1 MKPARV
7 QIVGLPPCLPQ
18 RWIVFASGFICPGC
32 GRENRHI
39 VVELKG
45 PWLRLMCPECEA
57 SWAERVERLDLER
70 KKQT

>member
-1 MKPARV
+1 M
-7 QIVGLPPCLPQ
+7 
-18 RWIVFASGFICPGC
+18 FASGFVCPGC

-70 KKQT
+70 RRPPV